1 MKKTL
6 YAAMAAAASMTA
18 AAQAPPAPAP
28 VAMPVPTSAPAQAPA
43 AATTPA
49 PAPAASAGVPVEVP
63 VVDAPPPPAPAPP
76 AANAL
81 PPMKFIASVAEDELY
96 QGVKSVPAFSQL
108 DKDLVGSQIVVV
120 VTHGFKPTAAGQA
133 TGFLSALVSGSTLG
147 LIPMV
152 TNNSLVLTYEI
163 RVNGDDII
171 RRDYEE
177 SFTRV
182 QNMWANKDDPTHGL
196 GEEGLEWAR
205 ATSAQFAAEAATDPA
220 VLELANEYRYYFG
233 DGSSMS
239 R

>member
-1 MKKTL
+1 MKRSLLAAMTAA
-6 YAAMAAAASMTA
+6 AAMAASAET
-18 AAQAPPAPAP
+18 PTPA
-28 VAMPVPTSAPAQAPA
+28 
-43 AATTPA
+43 PA
-49 PAPAASAGVPVEVP
+49 PAPAASAT
-63 VVDAPPPPAPAPP
+63 PAPAPAP
-76 AANAL
+76 TSATAPSAPSVASAADQAPVMQTVVAPPSPTTNAL

-163 RVNGDDII
+163 RVNGDDIV
-171 RRDYEE
+171 RRDYER

-182 QNMWANKDDPTHGL
+182 QNIWANKDDPTHGL

-205 ATSAQFAAEAATDPA
+205 TTSAQFAAEAAADPA
-220 VLELANEYRYYFG
+220 VLELATEYRYYFG

-239 R
+239 K

>member
-6 YAAMAAAASMTA
+6 LAAMTAAAAMAAS
-18 AAQAPPAPAP
+18 AQTPPPAPA
-28 VAMPVPTSAPAQAPA
+28 
-43 AATTPA
+43 PA
-49 PAPAASAGVPVEVP
+49 PAPAASA
-63 VVDAPPPPAPAPP
+63 APASAP
-76 AANAL
+76 ASATAPSAPSVASAADQAPVMQTVAPSPTTNAL

-147 LIPMV
+147 LIPLV
-152 TNNSLVLTYEI
+152 TNNNLVLTYEI
-163 RVNGDDII
+163 RVNGDDIV
-171 RRDYEE
+171 RRDYER

-182 QNMWANKDDPTHGL
+182 QNIWANKDDPTHGL

-205 ATSAQFAAEAATDPA
+205 TTSAQFAAEAAADPA
-220 VLELANEYRYYFG
+220 VLELATEYRYYFG

-239 R
+239 K

>member
-1 MKKTL
+1 MKRSL
-6 YAAMAAAASMTA
+6 LAAMTA
-18 AAQAPPAPAP
+18 AAAMVASAETPTPA
-28 VAMPVPTSAPAQAPA
+28 
-43 AATTPA
+43 PA
-49 PAPAASAGVPVEVP
+49 PAPAASAT
-63 VVDAPPPPAPAPP
+63 PAPAPAP
-76 AANAL
+76 TSATAPSAPSVASAADQAPVMQTVASPPPSPTTTNAL

-163 RVNGDDII
+163 RVNGDDIV
-171 RRDYEE
+171 RRDYER

-182 QNMWANKDDPTHGL
+182 QNIWANKDDPTHGL

-205 ATSAQFAAEAATDPA
+205 TTSAQFAAEAAADPA
-220 VLELANEYRYYFG
+220 VLELATEYRYYFG

-239 R
+239 K

>member
-49 PAPAASAGVPVEVP
+49 PAPAASAGVPVQVP
-63 VVDAPPPPAPAPP
+63 VAEAPPPPAPAPP
-76 AANAL
+76 PANAL

-108 DKDLVGSQIVVV
+108 DKELVGSQIVVV

-147 LIPMV
+147 LIPLV

-163 RVNGDDII
+163 RVNGDDIV
-171 RRDYEE
+171 RRDYER

-182 QNMWANKDDPTHGL
+182 QNIWANKDDPTHGL

-205 ATSAQFAAEAATDPA
+205 TTSAQFATEASTDPA
-220 VLELANEYRYYFG
+220 VLELATEYRYYFG

-239 R
+239 K

>member
-1 MKKTL
+1 MKGSL
-6 YAAMAAAASMTA
+6 LAAMTA
-18 AAQAPPAPAP
+18 AAAMGASAETPP
-28 VAMPVPTSAPAQAPA
+28 
-43 AATTPA
+43 PA
-49 PAPAASAGVPVEVP
+49 PAPAATQSPAPATTPEAPAVVTPADQAPVMQTAA
-63 VVDAPPPPAPAPP
+63 APPPPAS
-76 AANAL
+76 NAL

-120 VTHGFKPTAAGQA
+120 VTHGSKPTAAGQA

-147 LIPMV
+147 LIPLV

-163 RVNGDDII
+163 RVNGDDIV
-171 RRDYEE
+171 RRDYER

-182 QNMWANKDDPTHGL
+182 QNIWANKDDPTHGL

-205 ATSAQFAAEAATDPA
+205 TTSAQFAAEAAADPA
-220 VLELANEYRYYFG
+220 VLELATEYRYYFG

-239 R
+239 K

>member
-1 MKKTL
+1 MKRTL
-6 YAAMAAAASMTA
+6 LAAMTAAAAMAASAET
-18 AAQAPPAPAP
+18 PP
-28 VAMPVPTSAPAQAPA
+28 
-43 AATTPA
+43 PA
-49 PAPAASAGVPVEVP
+49 PAPAATQSPAPAATLEAPAVVTPADQAPVMQTV
-63 VVDAPPPPAPAPP
+63 APPP
-76 AANAL
+76 AASNAL

-163 RVNGDDII
+163 RVNGDDIV
-171 RRDYEE
+171 RRDYER

-182 QNMWANKDDPTHGL
+182 QNIWANKDDPTHGL

-205 ATSAQFAAEAATDPA
+205 TTSAQFAAEAAADPA
-220 VLELANEYRYYFG
+220 VLELATEYRYYFG

-239 R
+239 K

>member
-28 VAMPVPTSAPAQAPA
+28 VATPVPTSTPAQAPA

>member
-6 YAAMAAAASMTA
+6 FAALTTAAMAAAAET
-18 AAQAPPAPAP
+18 PPPAP
-28 VAMPVPTSAPAQAPA
+28 VATPDPAPA
-43 AATTPA
+43 AAPDAPSVASAADA
-49 PAPAASAGVPVEVP
+49 PAVIQTA
-63 VVDAPPPPAPAPP
+63 VDAAPP
-76 AANAL
+76 ASNAL

-108 DKDLVGSQIVVV
+108 DKELVGSQIVVV

-147 LIPMV
+147 LIPLV

-163 RVNGDDII
+163 RVNGDDIV
-171 RRDYEE
+171 RRDYER

-182 QNMWANKDDPTHGL
+182 QNIWANKDDPTHGL

-205 ATSAQFAAEAATDPA
+205 TTSAQFATEASTDPA
-220 VLELANEYRYYFG
+220 VLELATEYRYYFG

-239 R
+239 K

>member
-1 MKKTL
+1 MKRSLLAAMTAA
-6 YAAMAAAASMTA
+6 AAMAASAET
-18 AAQAPPAPAP
+18 PTPA
-28 VAMPVPTSAPAQAPA
+28 
-43 AATTPA
+43 PA
-49 PAPAASAGVPVEVP
+49 PAPAASATPAPAPAPATAPSAPSVASAADQAPVMQT
-63 VVDAPPPPAPAPP
+63 VVAPPPPPP
-76 AANAL
+76 PSPSTNAL

-120 VTHGFKPTAAGQA
+120 VTHGSKPTAAGQA

-147 LIPMV
+147 LIPLV

-163 RVNGDDII
+163 RVNGDDIV
-171 RRDYEE
+171 RRDYER

-182 QNMWANKDDPTHGL
+182 QNIWANKDDPTHGL

-205 ATSAQFAAEAATDPA
+205 TTSAQFAAEAAADPA
-220 VLELANEYRYYFG
+220 VLELATEYRYYFG

-239 R
+239 K

>member
-1 MKKTL
+1 MKRSLLAAMTAA
-6 YAAMAAAASMTA
+6 AAMAASAET
-18 AAQAPPAPAP
+18 PTPA
-28 VAMPVPTSAPAQAPA
+28 
-43 AATTPA
+43 PA
-49 PAPAASAGVPVEVP
+49 PAPAASATPASAPASSAAPSAPSVVTPADQAPVMQTV
-63 VVDAPPPPAPAPP
+63 APPPPPAS
-76 AANAL
+76 NAL

-147 LIPMV
+147 LIPLV
-152 TNNSLVLTYEI
+152 TNNNLVLTYEI
-163 RVNGDDII
+163 RVNGDDIV
-171 RRDYEE
+171 RRDYER

-182 QNMWANKDDPTHGL
+182 QNIWANKDDPTHGL

-205 ATSAQFAAEAATDPA
+205 TTSAQFAAEAAADPA
-220 VLELANEYRYYFG
+220 VLELATEYRYYFG

-239 R
+239 K

>member
-1 MKKTL
+1 MKGSL
-6 YAAMAAAASMTA
+6 LAAMTA
-18 AAQAPPAPAP
+18 AAAMGASAETPP
-28 VAMPVPTSAPAQAPA
+28 
-43 AATTPA
+43 PA
-49 PAPAASAGVPVEVP
+49 PAPAATQSPAPATTPEAPAVVTPADQAPVMQTAA
-63 VVDAPPPPAPAPP
+63 APPPPAS
-76 AANAL
+76 NAL

-147 LIPMV
+147 LIPLV
-152 TNNSLVLTYEI
+152 TNNNLVLTYEI
-163 RVNGDDII
+163 RVNGDDIV
-171 RRDYEE
+171 RRDYER

-182 QNMWANKDDPTHGL
+182 QNIWANKDDPTHGL

>member
-6 YAAMAAAASMTA
+6 FAAWTAIAAMTA
-18 AAQAPPAPAP
+18 AAQTP
-28 VAMPVPTSAPAQAPA
+28 
-43 AATTPA
+43 PA
-49 PAPAASAGVPVEVP
+49 PAPAATQAPAPAAPSVASAADAPTVIQT
-63 VVDAPPPPAPAPP
+63 VDAPPPAS
-76 AANAL
+76 AL
-81 PPMKFIASVAEDELY
+81 PPMKFVASVAEDELY
-96 QGVKSVPAFSQL
+96 EGVKSVPAFSQL
-108 DKDLVGSQIVVV
+108 DKELVGSQIAVV

-147 LIPMV
+147 LIPLV

-163 RVNGDDII
+163 RVNGDDIV
-171 RRDYEE
+171 RRDYER

-182 QNMWANKDDPTHGL
+182 QNIWANKDDPTHGL

-220 VLELANEYRYYFG
+220 VLELAAEYRYYFG

-239 R
+239 K

>member
-1 MKKTL
+1 MKGSL
-6 YAAMAAAASMTA
+6 LAAMTA
-18 AAQAPPAPAP
+18 AAAMGASAETPP
-28 VAMPVPTSAPAQAPA
+28 
-43 AATTPA
+43 PA
-49 PAPAASAGVPVEVP
+49 PAPAATQSPAPATTPEAPAVVTPADQAPVMQTAA
-63 VVDAPPPPAPAPP
+63 APPPPAS
-76 AANAL
+76 NAL

-163 RVNGDDII
+163 RVNGDDIV
-171 RRDYEE
+171 RRDYER

-182 QNMWANKDDPTHGL
+182 QNIWANKDDPTHGL

-205 ATSAQFAAEAATDPA
+205 TTSAQFAAEAAADPA
-220 VLELANEYRYYFG
+220 VLELATEYRYYFG

-239 R
+239 K

>member
-1 MKKTL
+1 MKRSL
-6 YAAMAAAASMTA
+6 LAAMIAAAAMAASAET
-18 AAQAPPAPAP
+18 PTPAPA
-28 VAMPVPTSAPAQAPA
+28 
-43 AATTPA
+43 PA
-49 PAPAASAGVPVEVP
+49 PAPAASATPAAASATAPSAPSVASAADQAPVMQTV
-63 VVDAPPPPAPAPP
+63 ASPPPSPTTT
-76 AANAL
+76 NAL

-147 LIPMV
+147 LIPLV
-152 TNNSLVLTYEI
+152 TNNNLVLTYEI
-163 RVNGDDII
+163 RVNGDDIV
-171 RRDYEE
+171 RRDYER

-182 QNMWANKDDPTHGL
+182 QNIWANKDDPTHGL

-205 ATSAQFAAEAATDPA
+205 TTSAQFAAEAAADPA
-220 VLELANEYRYYFG
+220 VLELATEYRYYFG

-239 R
+239 K

>member
-1 MKKTL
+1 MKRSL
-6 YAAMAAAASMTA
+6 LAAMTA
-18 AAQAPPAPAP
+18 AAAMVASAETPTPA
-28 VAMPVPTSAPAQAPA
+28 
-43 AATTPA
+43 PA
-49 PAPAASAGVPVEVP
+49 PAPAASAT
-63 VVDAPPPPAPAPP
+63 PAPAPAP
-76 AANAL
+76 TSATAPSAPSVASAADQAPVMQTVASPPPSPTTTNAL

-147 LIPMV
+147 LIPLV
-152 TNNSLVLTYEI
+152 TNNNLVLTYEI
-163 RVNGDDII
+163 RVNGDDIV
-171 RRDYEE
+171 RRDYER

-182 QNMWANKDDPTHGL
+182 QNIWANKDDPTHGL

-205 ATSAQFAAEAATDPA
+205 TTSAQFAAEAAADPA
-220 VLELANEYRYYFG
+220 VLELATEYRYYFG

-239 R
+239 K

>member
-1 MKKTL
+1 MKRTL
-6 YAAMAAAASMTA
+6 LAAMTAAAAMAASAETP
-18 AAQAPPAPAP
+18 PPA
-28 VAMPVPTSAPAQAPA
+28 
-43 AATTPA
+43 PA
-49 PAPAASAGVPVEVP
+49 PAPAASATPASAPASSAAPSAPSVVTPADQAPVMQTV
-63 VVDAPPPPAPAPP
+63 APPPPPAS
-76 AANAL
+76 NAL

-147 LIPMV
+147 LIPLV
-152 TNNSLVLTYEI
+152 TNNNLVLTYEI
-163 RVNGDDII
+163 RVNGDDIV
-171 RRDYEE
+171 RRDYER

-182 QNMWANKDDPTHGL
+182 QNIWANKDDPTHGL

-205 ATSAQFAAEAATDPA
+205 TTSAQFATEAAADPA
-220 VLELANEYRYYFG
+220 VLELAAEYRYYFG

-239 R
+239 K

>member
-1 MKKTL
+1 MKRTL
-6 YAAMAAAASMTA
+6 LAAMTAAAAMAASAETP
-18 AAQAPPAPAP
+18 PPA
-28 VAMPVPTSAPAQAPA
+28 
-43 AATTPA
+43 PA
-49 PAPAASAGVPVEVP
+49 PAPAASATPASAPASSAAPSAPSVVTPADQAPVMQTV
-63 VVDAPPPPAPAPP
+63 APPPPPAS
-76 AANAL
+76 NAL

-147 LIPMV
+147 LIPLV
-152 TNNSLVLTYEI
+152 TNNNLVLTYEI
-163 RVNGDDII
+163 RVNGDDIV
-171 RRDYEE
+171 RRDYER

-182 QNMWANKDDPTHGL
+182 QNIWANKDDPTHGL

-205 ATSAQFAAEAATDPA
+205 TTSAQFAAEAAADPA
-220 VLELANEYRYYFG
+220 VLELATEYRYYFG

-239 R
+239 K

>member
-1 MKKTL
+1 MKGSL
-6 YAAMAAAASMTA
+6 LAAMTA
-18 AAQAPPAPAP
+18 AAAMGASAETPP
-28 VAMPVPTSAPAQAPA
+28 
-43 AATTPA
+43 PA
-49 PAPAASAGVPVEVP
+49 PAPAATQSPAPATTPEAPAVVTPADQAPVMQTAA
-63 VVDAPPPPAPAPP
+63 APPPPAS
-76 AANAL
+76 NAL

-147 LIPMV
+147 LIPLV
-152 TNNSLVLTYEI
+152 TNNNLVLTYEI
-163 RVNGDDII
+163 RVNGDDIV
-171 RRDYEE
+171 RRDYER

-182 QNMWANKDDPTHGL
+182 QNIWANKDDPTHGL

-205 ATSAQFAAEAATDPA
+205 TTSAQFAAEAAADPA
-220 VLELANEYRYYFG
+220 VLELATEYRYYFG

-239 R
+239 K

>member
-6 YAAMAAAASMTA
+6 FAALTTAAMAVAAET
-18 AAQAPPAPAP
+18 PPPAP
-28 VAMPVPTSAPAQAPA
+28 VA
-43 AATTPA
+43 TPA
-49 PAPAASAGVPVEVP
+49 PAPATTPTAPSVASPA
-63 VVDAPPPPAPAPP
+63 DAPTVIQTVVEAAPP
-76 AANAL
+76 ASNAL

-147 LIPMV
+147 LIPLV

-163 RVNGDDII
+163 RVNGDDIV
-171 RRDYEE
+171 RRDYER

-182 QNMWANKDDPTHGL
+182 QNIWANKDDPTHGL

-205 ATSAQFAAEAATDPA
+205 TTSAQFATEASTDPA
-220 VLELANEYRYYFG
+220 VLELATEYRYYFG

-239 R
+239 K

>member
-1 MKKTL
+1 MKRTL
-6 YAAMAAAASMTA
+6 LAAMTAAAAMAASAETP
-18 AAQAPPAPAP
+18 PPA
-28 VAMPVPTSAPAQAPA
+28 
-43 AATTPA
+43 PA
-49 PAPAASAGVPVEVP
+49 PAPAASAT
-63 VVDAPPPPAPAPP
+63 PAPAPAP
-76 AANAL
+76 TSATAPSAPSVASAADQAPVMQTVASPPPSPTTTNAL

-147 LIPMV
+147 LIPLV
-152 TNNSLVLTYEI
+152 TNNNLVLTYEI
-163 RVNGDDII
+163 RVNGDDIV
-171 RRDYEE
+171 RRDYER

-182 QNMWANKDDPTHGL
+182 QNIWANKDDPTHGL

-205 ATSAQFAAEAATDPA
+205 TTSAQFAAEAAADPA
-220 VLELANEYRYYFG
+220 VLELATEYRYYFG

-239 R
+239 K

>member
-1 MKKTL
+1 MKRTL
-6 YAAMAAAASMTA
+6 LAAMTAAAAMAASAET
-18 AAQAPPAPAP
+18 PP
-28 VAMPVPTSAPAQAPA
+28 
-43 AATTPA
+43 PA
-49 PAPAASAGVPVEVP
+49 PAPAATQSPAPATTPEAPAVVTPADQAPVMQTAA
-63 VVDAPPPPAPAPP
+63 APPPPAS
-76 AANAL
+76 NAL

-147 LIPMV
+147 LIPLV
-152 TNNSLVLTYEI
+152 TNNNLVLTYEI
-163 RVNGDDII
+163 RVNGDDIV
-171 RRDYEE
+171 RRDYER

-182 QNMWANKDDPTHGL
+182 QNIWANKDDPTHGL

-205 ATSAQFAAEAATDPA
+205 TTSAQFAAEAAADPA
-220 VLELANEYRYYFG
+220 VLELATEYRYYFG

-239 R
+239 K

>member
-6 YAAMAAAASMTA
+6 LAAMTAAAAMAAS
-18 AAQAPPAPAP
+18 AQTPPPAPA
-28 VAMPVPTSAPAQAPA
+28 
-43 AATTPA
+43 PA
-49 PAPAASAGVPVEVP
+49 PAPAASAT
-63 VVDAPPPPAPAPP
+63 PAPAPASATAP
-76 AANAL
+76 SAPSVASAADQAPVMQTVAPSPTTNAL
-81 PPMKFIASVAEDELY
+81 PPMKFMASVAEDELY

-108 DKDLVGSQIVVV
+108 DKELVGSQIVVV

-163 RVNGDDII
+163 RVNGDDIV
-171 RRDYEE
+171 RRDYER

-182 QNMWANKDDPTHGL
+182 QNIWANKDDPTHGL

-205 ATSAQFAAEAATDPA
+205 TTSAQFAAEAAADPA
-220 VLELANEYRYYFG
+220 VLELATEYRYYFG

-239 R
+239 K